1 MAPRYG
7 TSIASM
13 RKNAAALVLFCLASL
28 AWAQGGPVA
37 VLVAP
42 VERRQ
47 VELSRELVASVEPLT
62 RVSLAAEEPGLV
74 SQRLFDEG
82 DRVEKGAVLVRTDVE
97 LLKVQLSAAEAA
109 RKAMEARVEQNRAEM
124 RNVERELKRV
134 KEMFEKGVAT
144 EKELRDAETNRQVA
158 AAALAARE
166 SELAEKAAEAQRLEL
181 MIRKSEIKSPISGV
195 VARRYVEVGQWLEK
209 GKVVADLVQLDP
221 LFVRVNVPEALM
233 PQVQRGMETQVTV
246 DALGSRAFSGVVDQ
260 ILPEGDAASRTFPV
274 KILLKNPELA
284 VRPGF
289 FARVTLTSRSK
300 EPTFVVPRDA
310 LVANGPETHVVVVRD
325 GAARIVPVQRG
336 MSEGAMLMVRGE
348 LKEGDQVI
356 IRGNEQL
363 RGGEAVIVLS
373 QPPSS
378 RSSAGG

>member
-1 MAPRYG
+1 MQKTLMG
-7 TSIASM
+7 
-13 RKNAAALVLFCLASL
+13 LVLLCCASL
-28 AWAQGGPVA
+28 ACAQGGPVP

-47 VELSRELVASVEPLT
+47 VELSHELVASVEPLT

-82 DRVEKGAVLVRTDVE
+82 DRIEKGALLVRTDVE
-97 LLKVQLSAAEAA
+97 LLKVQLAAAEAA
-109 RKAMEARVEQNRAEM
+109 RKAVEARVEQNRSEL

-144 EKELRDAETNRQVA
+144 EKELRDAETNRQVS

-166 SELAEKAAEAQRLEL
+166 SDLAEKAAEAQRLDL
-181 MIRKSEIKSPISGV
+181 MIRKSEIKSPISAV
-195 VARRYVEVGQWLEK
+195 VARRHVEVGQWLEK
-209 GKVVADLVQLDP
+209 GRVVADLVQLDP
-221 LFVRVNVPEALM
+221 LFVRVNVPESVLAW
-233 PQVQRGMETQVTV
+233 VKRGMETQITV
-246 DALGSRAFSGVVDQ
+246 DALGGQTFSGVVDQ

-274 KILLKNPELA
+274 KILLKNPDLA

-289 FARVTLTSRSK
+289 FARVTLTSRSE

-310 LVANGPETHVVVVRD
+310 LVASGPEAHVVVVRN
-325 GAARIVPVQRG
+325 GAAQLVPVQRG
-336 MSEGAMLMVRGE
+336 PAEGAQLTVRGD

-363 RGGEAVIVLS
+363 RGGEPVMVLG
-373 QPPSS
+373 QPPAS
-378 RSSAGG
+378 RASAGG